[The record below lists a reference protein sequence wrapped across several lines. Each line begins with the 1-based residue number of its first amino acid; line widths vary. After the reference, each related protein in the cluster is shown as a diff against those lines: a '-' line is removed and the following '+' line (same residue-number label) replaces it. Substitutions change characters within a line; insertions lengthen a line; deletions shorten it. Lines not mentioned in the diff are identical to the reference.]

1 MSTTLTIRV
10 EDGLAEQL
18 AKIAIATKRSR
29 SFLAA
34 EAVREYVKE
43 EAIFLEHAQAG
54 RRDVAA
60 GRVVPHE
67 EVMKWMDSLGTEKEL
82 PVPRPKKRAS

>member
-10 EDGLAEQL
+10 EDELAEQL
-18 AKIAIATKRSR
+18 TRIAAATKRSK

-34 EAVREYVKE
+34 EAVRVYVRE
-43 EAIFLEHAQAG
+43 EAVFLEHVEAG

-67 EVMKWMDSLGTEKEL
+67 EVVKWIDSLGTDKEL
-82 PVPRPKKRAS
+82 PVPRSKKRAS